1 MTGPVEQ
8 QRILIDFNQL
18 DQVMQM
24 GVRRASAFMK
34 LGLRTA
40 EDENISDISL
50 PSAGPFTWHFFP
62 VPTPPEVVRQ
72 TRLDFGHWIIGCA
85 LKELDQHCSVFCDQ
99 IVKALTFARFH
110 GAQLTSEARKRA
122 ASFESETN
130 VAKKLSIISSE
141 FGVRAEGSKYMAGFS
156 IARNALTHN
165 LGRVGERHVRN
176 GELKIAW
183 RAVDML
189 FNGSVANDSDFNVP
203 RPTDTDIS
211 VRLVERTKTF
221 RLNEF
226 VEFNQMELSEICWNY
241 SSISQEIVQ
250 GAQAN
255 AANLLSKT
263 PPAK

>member
-1 MTGPVEQ
+1 MEQ

-40 EDENISDISL
+40 EDESISDISL

-62 VPTPPEVVRQ
+62 VPTPPEIVRQ
-72 TRLDFGHWIIGCA
+72 MKFDFGHWIIGCA

-99 IVKALTFARFH
+99 VVKALTLARFH
-110 GAQLTSEARKRA
+110 GSQLTSEARKRV

-141 FGVRAEGSKYMAGFS
+141 FGVSSEGSKYMAGFS
-156 IARNALTHN
+156 VARNALTHN
-165 LGRVGERHVRN
+165 LGRVGERHLRN

-183 RAVDML
+183 RAVDLL
-189 FNGSVANDSDFNVP
+189 FNGSVADESDFNVP
-203 RPTDTDIS
+203 RPTETDVSIKF
-211 VRLVERTKTF
+211 VKRTKIF
-221 RLNEF
+221 HLNEF
-226 VEFNQMELSEICWNY
+226 VEFSQMELSEICWNY
-241 SSISQEIVQ
+241 SSMSKEIVR
-250 GAQAN
+250 GALAN
-255 AANLLSKT
+255 AANTLST
-263 PPAK
+263 PPPAK